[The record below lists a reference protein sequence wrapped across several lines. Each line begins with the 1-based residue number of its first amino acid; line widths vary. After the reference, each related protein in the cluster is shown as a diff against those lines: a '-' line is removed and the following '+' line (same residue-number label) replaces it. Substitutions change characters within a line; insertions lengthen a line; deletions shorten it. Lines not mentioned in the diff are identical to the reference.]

1 MQERVL
7 DPKGPQRGPIGASK
21 GCRSQRGPEG
31 APISK
36 GSRRGPRRGPE
47 GAPARTCGCRPA
59 AAFEGVFKLQTN
71 ANFAVAGQIF
81 YLLIIS
87 GPPRFFSAPL
97 VEGGRSPRR
106 EPSVLLSVPL
116 KKEQKTPHSLGT
128 LCPKFWWLFKL
139 SISPPEDIIRLILS
153 NIFVPP
159 DLY

>member
-1 MQERVL
+1 MYRVSRYIYSNWQVMQERVL

-31 APISK
+31 APIPK

-87 GPPRFFSAPL
+87 GPLVFFRPPSSRGAEAL
-97 VEGGRSPRR
+97 DESLRSYFRYH
-106 EPSVLLSVPL
+106 S
-116 KKEQKTPHSLGT
+116 KKNK
-128 LCPKFWWLFKL
+128 K
-139 SISPPEDIIRLILS
+139 PPIA
-153 NIFVPP
+153 
-159 DLY
+159 

>member
-1 MQERVL
+1 MYIYHMQIFLAIDVSSFSIHLQQLASYAGKGPRPKGT
-7 DPKGPQRGPIGASK
+7 PKGPQRGLE
-21 GCRSQRGPEG
+21 GCRSQRGPKG
-31 APISK
+31 APIPK

-116 KKEQKTPHSLGT
+116 KKEQKKTHSLGA
-128 LCPKFWWLFKL
+128 LCPKF
-139 SISPPEDIIRLILS
+139 
-153 NIFVPP
+153 
-159 DLY
+159 